1 MATNIIVPSLGE
13 SIVEATVMQW
23 YKKEGE
29 RVSAGEKLVELETD
43 KVNLDVSAE
52 QDGVLSKIERQE
64 GDDVKVGETLA
75 TLDENASAQSGNG
88 SKETAQPAEVTSS
101 EVKAAEEPAQPAD
114 QSPQREAEKM
124 TPVARRMAEDLGV
137 DLQHLSPNRPG
148 ARITKQDVQAFVGA
162 RSQSRDAAP
171 TQSPAALPKEE
182 EMITHRDN
190 QQPVPQAQAEDEREE
205 RVLLSRR
212 RRTIAQRLVE
222 AQHTAAMLTTFNDV
236 NMDAVMKIRQRR
248 KDEFQKKYGVGLG
261 ITSFF
266 VKAVIQAL
274 KDHPLVNSELQGD
287 TLIIKHYY
295 DIGVAVGSADGL
307 VVPVIRD
314 ADRLSFAEIEKAI
327 RSFAEKTRSGT
338 LSIEDLRGGTFTV
351 TNGGVYGSLMSTPI
365 LNVPQVAILGLHRIE
380 DRPVAVN
387 GQVAIQPMMY
397 LALSYDHRVIDGQ
410 EAVQFLRQVKE
421 IIESPE
427 LMLFG

>member
-1 MATNIIVPSLGE
+1 MSTKIVVPSLGE

-52 QDGVLSKIERQE
+52 GDGVLSKIERQE
-64 GDDVKVGETLA
+64 GDDVKVGEVLA
-75 TLDENASAQSGNG
+75 TIDETAGAKNG
-88 SKETAQPAEVTSS
+88 DGAKATAQPAATQPT
-101 EVKAAEEPAQPAD
+101 ATAEAQPTTPSPDQPAQ
-114 QSPQREAEKM
+114 REPEKM

-137 DLQHLSPNRPG
+137 DLQRLSPNRPG

-162 RSQSRDAAP
+162 RSQSREDTSAPPTEAASIEEVSVP
-171 TQSPAALPKEE
+171 SRAQSPVAPP
-182 EMITHRDN
+182 M
-190 QQPVPQAQAEDEREE
+190 EDEREE

-266 VKAVIQAL
+266 VRASIQAL

-287 TLIIKHYY
+287 TLVIKHHY
-295 DIGVAVGSADGL
+295 DIGVAVGSAEGL
-307 VVPVIRD
+307 VVPVIHD
-314 ADRLSFAEIEKAI
+314 ADRLSFAQIEKAI
-327 RSFAEKTRSGT
+327 RDYAEKTRSGT
-338 LSIEDLRGGTFTV
+338 LTVEDLRGGTFTV
-351 TNGGVYGSLMSTPI
+351 TNGGVYGSLLSTPI

-387 GQVAIQPMMY
+387 GQVVILPMMY

-410 EAVQFLRQVKE
+410 EAVQFLRQVKD

>member
-1 MATNIIVPSLGE
+1 MATKIVVPSLGE

-29 RVSAGEKLVELETD
+29 HVSAGEKLVELETD

-52 QDGVLSKIERQE
+52 KDGVLSKIERQE

-75 TLDENASAQSGNG
+75 TIDETAGAKNG
-88 SKETAQPAEVTSS
+88 DGGKETARPAAPQPTP
-101 EVKAAEEPAQPAD
+101 AAEDQPND
-114 QSPQREAEKM
+114 QSNAPSSQHEPEKM

-137 DLQHLSPNRPG
+137 DIQRLSPNRPG
-148 ARITKQDVQAFVGA
+148 ARITKQDVQAFIGA
-162 RSQSRDAAP
+162 RSQSREEPPAPPTETTPFEEIAASP
-171 TQSPAALPKEE
+171 RTQQRVSPP
-182 EMITHRDN
+182 D
-190 QQPVPQAQAEDEREE
+190 EDEREE

-212 RRTIAQRLVE
+212 RKTIAQRLVE

-266 VKAVIQAL
+266 VRASIQAL

-287 TLIIKHYY
+287 TLVIKHHY
-295 DIGVAVGSADGL
+295 DIGVAVGSAEGL
-307 VVPVIRD
+307 VVPVIHD

-327 RSFAEKTRSGT
+327 RNYAEKTRGGT
-338 LSIEDLRGGTFTV
+338 LTVEDLRGGTFTV
-351 TNGGVYGSLMSTPI
+351 TNGGVYGSLLSTPI